1 MALFD
6 SGTPIANVALTDTF
20 NTWRLTTN
28 QINTQAAGLASNN
41 TFTGINSFANLQADA
56 IDFDGDL
63 TVDDV
68 TANTVTSAS
77 IVVSGIAAGSVIVGA
92 GASSATGVSPGASGQ
107 VLTSNGT
114 VWLSQA
120 STGGSE
126 SYRYQYTATAA
137 QTSFNATYDVGFVD
151 VFLNGSK
158 LLVGTDFTASTGSTV
173 VLAAGAT
180 VGDIVDIMA
189 FGSFSVA
196 DVYSQAASDARFA
209 QLSNNLS
216 DLASAPAALISL
228 GLTADAAEIN
238 KLDGVTASTAELN
251 KLAGVTA
258 STAEINKLT
267 SVTASTAEINTLT
280 GVTATA
286 TELNY
291 TDVTTLGTSEASK
304 AVTADANG
312 DVALAAELKATSY
325 NETYVALSGTTPAA
339 DCEAGNMFSLTT
351 SGSTTFTFS
360 NPPATG
366 TAYGMVIKLVAGGT
380 HAITWPTS
388 VDWAGGTAPDA
399 PASGETDVLGFITH
413 DGGTTWYG
421 FLAGDA
427 LQ

>member
-173 VLAAGAT
+173 VLTVGAT

-216 DLASAPAALISL
+216 DLASATTARTNL
-228 GLTADAAEIN
+228 GVEI
-238 KLDGVTASTAELN
+238 G
-251 KLAGVTA
+251 
-258 STAEINKLT
+258 
-267 SVTASTAEINTLT
+267 
-280 GVTATA
+280 
-286 TELNY
+286 
-291 TDVTTLGTSEASK
+291 TDVQAFDADTTK
-304 AVTADANG
+304 N
-312 DVALAAELKATSY
+312 DVSNTFTVDQTITAELKADSY
-325 NETYVALSGTTPAA
+325 NEAHQTPTSSSNSTTVN
-339 DCEAGNMFSLTT
+339 CEAGNSATHTLTEN
-351 SGSTTFTFS
+351 TTFTFA

-366 TAYGMVIKLVAGGT
+366 TAFSFSLKIVQDSGATGYAV
-380 HAITWPTS
+380 TWPAA
-388 VDWAGGTAPDA
+388 VDWPAATAPTLTA
-399 PASGETDVLGFITH
+399 TASAVDVFVFATH

-421 FLAGDA
+421 FTAGQALA
-427 LQ
+427 

>member
-6 SGTPIANVALTDTF
+6 SGTPLANVALTDTF
-20 NTWRLTTN
+20 NTWRVRTN

-173 VLAAGAT
+173 VLTVGAT

-216 DLASAPAALISL
+216 DLASATTARTNL
-228 GLTADAAEIN
+228 GVEI
-238 KLDGVTASTAELN
+238 G
-251 KLAGVTA
+251 
-258 STAEINKLT
+258 
-267 SVTASTAEINTLT
+267 
-280 GVTATA
+280 
-286 TELNY
+286 
-291 TDVTTLGTSEASK
+291 TDVQAFDADTTK
-304 AVTADANG
+304 N
-312 DVALAAELKATSY
+312 DVSNTFTVDQAITAELKADSY
-325 NETYVALSGTTPAA
+325 NEAHQTVTSTSNATTVN
-339 DCEAGNMFSLTT
+339 CEAGNSATHTLTEN
-351 SGSTTFTFS
+351 TTFTFA

-366 TAYGMVIKLVAGGT
+366 TAFSFSLKIVQDSGATGYAV
-380 HAITWPTS
+380 TWPAA
-388 VDWAGGTAPDA
+388 VDWPAATAPTLTA
-399 PASGETDVLGFITH
+399 TASAVDVFVFATH

-421 FLAGDA
+421 FTAGQALA
-427 LQ
+427 

>member
-216 DLASAPAALISL
+216 DLASA
-228 GLTADAAEIN
+228 
-238 KLDGVTASTAELN
+238 
-251 KLAGVTA
+251 
-258 STAEINKLT
+258 
-267 SVTASTAEINTLT
+267 
-280 GVTATA
+280 ATA
-286 TELNY
+286 RTNLGVVIG
-291 TDVTTLGTSEASK
+291 TDVQAFDADTTK
-304 AVTADANG
+304 N
-312 DVALAAELKATSY
+312 DVSNTFTVDQAITAELKADSY
-325 NETYVALSGTTPAA
+325 NEAHQTVTSTSNATTVN
-339 DCEAGNMFSLTT
+339 CEAGNSATHTLTEN
-351 SGSTTFTFS
+351 TTFTFA

-366 TAYGMVIKLVAGGT
+366 TAFSFSLKIVQDSGATGF
-380 HAITWPTS
+380 AITWPTA
-388 VDWAGGTAPDA
+388 VDWPAATAPTLTA
-399 PASGETDVLGFITH
+399 TASAVDVFVFATH

-421 FLAGDA
+421 FTAGQALA
-427 LQ
+427 

>member
-6 SGTPIANVALTDTF
+6 SGTPLANVALTDTF
-20 NTWRLTTN
+20 NTWRVRTN

-77 IVVSGIAAGSVIVGA
+77 IVVSGIASGAVIVGA

-173 VLAAGAT
+173 VLTVGAT

-216 DLASAPAALISL
+216 DLASATTARTNL
-228 GLTADAAEIN
+228 GVEI
-238 KLDGVTASTAELN
+238 G
-251 KLAGVTA
+251 
-258 STAEINKLT
+258 
-267 SVTASTAEINTLT
+267 
-280 GVTATA
+280 
-286 TELNY
+286 
-291 TDVTTLGTSEASK
+291 TDVQAFDADTTK
-304 AVTADANG
+304 N
-312 DVALAAELKATSY
+312 DVSNTFTVDQAITAELKADSY
-325 NETYVALSGTTPAA
+325 NEAHQTVTSTSNATTVN
-339 DCEAGNMFSLTT
+339 CEAGNSATHTLTEN
-351 SGSTTFTFS
+351 TTFTFA

-366 TAYGMVIKLVAGGT
+366 TAFSFSLKIVQDSGATGYAV
-380 HAITWPTS
+380 TWPAA
-388 VDWAGGTAPDA
+388 VDWPAATAPTLTA
-399 PASGETDVLGFITH
+399 TASAVDVFVFATH

-421 FLAGDA
+421 FTAGQALA
-427 LQ
+427 

>member
-216 DLASAPAALISL
+216 DLASATTARTNL
-228 GLTADAAEIN
+228 GVEI
-238 KLDGVTASTAELN
+238 G
-251 KLAGVTA
+251 
-258 STAEINKLT
+258 
-267 SVTASTAEINTLT
+267 
-280 GVTATA
+280 
-286 TELNY
+286 
-291 TDVTTLGTSEASK
+291 TDVQAFDADTTK
-304 AVTADANG
+304 N
-312 DVALAAELKATSY
+312 DVSNTFTVDQAITAELKADSY
-325 NETYVALSGTTPAA
+325 NEAHQTVTSTSNATTVN
-339 DCEAGNMFSLTT
+339 CEAGNSATHTLTEN
-351 SGSTTFTFS
+351 TTFTFA

-366 TAYGMVIKLVAGGT
+366 TAFSFSLKIVQDSGATGYAV
-380 HAITWPTS
+380 TWPAA
-388 VDWAGGTAPDA
+388 VDWPAATAPTLTA
-399 PASGETDVLGFITH
+399 TASAVDVFVFATQ

-421 FLAGDA
+421 FTAGQALAQELIDV
-427 LQ
+427 

>member
-92 GASSATGVSPGASGQ
+92 GSSSATGVSPGASGQ

-137 QTSFNATYDVGFVD
+137 QTTFSATYDVGFVD

-158 LLVGTDFTASTGSTV
+158 LLVGTDFTATNGSTV

-196 DVYSQAASDARFA
+196 DVYSQTASDARFA

-216 DLASAPAALISL
+216 DLASATTARTNL
-228 GLTADAAEIN
+228 GVEI
-238 KLDGVTASTAELN
+238 G
-251 KLAGVTA
+251 
-258 STAEINKLT
+258 
-267 SVTASTAEINTLT
+267 
-280 GVTATA
+280 
-286 TELNY
+286 
-291 TDVTTLGTSEASK
+291 TDVQAFDADTTK
-304 AVTADANG
+304 N
-312 DVALAAELKATSY
+312 DVSNTFTVDQAITAELKADSY
-325 NETYVALSGTTPAA
+325 NEAHQTVTSTSNATTVN
-339 DCEAGNMFSLTT
+339 CEAGNSATHTLTEN
-351 SGSTTFTFS
+351 TTFTFA

-366 TAYGMVIKLVAGGT
+366 TAFSFSLKIVQDSGATGYAV
-380 HAITWPTS
+380 TWPTA
-388 VDWAGGTAPDA
+388 VDWPAATAPTLTA
-399 PASGETDVLGFITH
+399 TASAVDVFVFATH

-421 FLAGDA
+421 FTAGQALA
-427 LQ
+427 

>member
-137 QTSFNATYDVGFVD
+137 QTTFSATYDVGFVD

-216 DLASAPAALISL
+216 DLASA
-228 GLTADAAEIN
+228 
-238 KLDGVTASTAELN
+238 
-251 KLAGVTA
+251 
-258 STAEINKLT
+258 
-267 SVTASTAEINTLT
+267 
-280 GVTATA
+280 ATA
-286 TELNY
+286 RTNLGVVIG
-291 TDVTTLGTSEASK
+291 TDVQAFDADTTK
-304 AVTADANG
+304 N
-312 DVALAAELKATSY
+312 DVSNTFTVDQAITAELKADSY
-325 NETYVALSGTTPAA
+325 NEAHQAPTSSSNATTVN
-339 DCEAGNMFSLTT
+339 CEAGNSATHTLTEN
-351 SGSTTFTFS
+351 TTFTFA
-360 NPPATG
+360 NPTATG
-366 TAYGMVIKLVAGGT
+366 TAFSFSLKIVQDSGATGYAV
-380 HAITWPTS
+380 TWPAA
-388 VDWAGGTAPDA
+388 VDWPAATAPTLTA
-399 PASGETDVLGFITH
+399 TASAVDVFVFATH

-421 FLAGDA
+421 FTAGQALA
-427 LQ
+427 

>member
-1 MALFD
+1 
-6 SGTPIANVALTDTF
+6 
-20 NTWRLTTN
+20 LTTN

-173 VLAAGAT
+173 VLATGAT

-196 DVYSQAASDARFA
+196 DVYSQAASNARFA

-238 KLDGVTASTAELN
+238 KLD
-251 KLAGVTA
+251 GVTA

>member
-216 DLASAPAALISL
+216 DLASA
-228 GLTADAAEIN
+228 
-238 KLDGVTASTAELN
+238 
-251 KLAGVTA
+251 
-258 STAEINKLT
+258 
-267 SVTASTAEINTLT
+267 
-280 GVTATA
+280 ATA
-286 TELNY
+286 RTNLGVVIG
-291 TDVTTLGTSEASK
+291 TDVQAFDADTTK
-304 AVTADANG
+304 N
-312 DVALAAELKATSY
+312 DVSNTFTVDQAITAELKADSY
-325 NETYVALSGTTPAA
+325 NEAHQAPTSSSNATTVN
-339 DCEAGNMFSLTT
+339 CEAGNSATHTLTEN
-351 SGSTTFTFS
+351 TTFTFA

-366 TAYGMVIKLVAGGT
+366 TAFSFSLKIVQDSGATGY
-380 HAITWPTS
+380 AITWPAA
-388 VDWAGGTAPDA
+388 VDWPAATAPTLTA
-399 PASGETDVLGFITH
+399 TASAVDIFVFATQ

-421 FLAGDA
+421 FTAGQALAQELIDV
-427 LQ
+427 

>member
-216 DLASAPAALISL
+216 DLASA
-228 GLTADAAEIN
+228 
-238 KLDGVTASTAELN
+238 
-251 KLAGVTA
+251 
-258 STAEINKLT
+258 
-267 SVTASTAEINTLT
+267 
-280 GVTATA
+280 ATA
-286 TELNY
+286 RTNLGVVIG
-291 TDVTTLGTSEASK
+291 TDVQAFDADTTK
-304 AVTADANG
+304 N
-312 DVALAAELKATSY
+312 DVSNTFTVDQAITAELKADSY
-325 NETYVALSGTTPAA
+325 NEAHQTVTSTSNATTVN
-339 DCEAGNMFSLTT
+339 CEAGNSATHTLTEN
-351 SGSTTFTFS
+351 TTFTFA

-366 TAYGMVIKLVAGGT
+366 TAFSFSLKIVQDSGATGY
-380 HAITWPTS
+380 AITWPAA
-388 VDWAGGTAPDA
+388 VDWPAATAPTLTA
-399 PASGETDVLGFITH
+399 TASAVDVFVFATH

-421 FLAGDA
+421 FTAGQALA
-427 LQ
+427 

>member
-6 SGTPIANVALTDTF
+6 SGTPLANVALTDTF
-20 NTWRLTTN
+20 NTWRVRTN

-173 VLAAGAT
+173 VLTVGAT

-216 DLASAPAALISL
+216 DLASATTARTNL
-228 GLTADAAEIN
+228 GVEI
-238 KLDGVTASTAELN
+238 G
-251 KLAGVTA
+251 
-258 STAEINKLT
+258 
-267 SVTASTAEINTLT
+267 
-280 GVTATA
+280 
-286 TELNY
+286 
-291 TDVTTLGTSEASK
+291 TDVQAFDADTTK
-304 AVTADANG
+304 N
-312 DVALAAELKATSY
+312 DVSNTFTVDQAITAELKADSY
-325 NETYVALSGTTPAA
+325 NEAHQTVTSTSNATTVN
-339 DCEAGNMFSLTT
+339 CEAGNSATHTLTEN
-351 SGSTTFTFS
+351 TTFTFA

-366 TAYGMVIKLVAGGT
+366 TAFSFSLKIVQDSGATGYAV
-380 HAITWPTS
+380 TWPAA
-388 VDWAGGTAPDA
+388 VDWPAATAPTLTA
-399 PASGETDVLGFITH
+399 TASAVDVFVFATH

-421 FLAGDA
+421 FTAGQALAQELIDV
-427 LQ
+427 

>member
-77 IVVSGIAAGSVIVGA
+77 IVVSGIASGAVIVGA

-173 VLAAGAT
+173 VLTVGAT

-216 DLASAPAALISL
+216 DLASATTARTNL
-228 GLTADAAEIN
+228 GVEI
-238 KLDGVTASTAELN
+238 G
-251 KLAGVTA
+251 
-258 STAEINKLT
+258 
-267 SVTASTAEINTLT
+267 
-280 GVTATA
+280 
-286 TELNY
+286 
-291 TDVTTLGTSEASK
+291 TDVQAFDADTTK
-304 AVTADANG
+304 N
-312 DVALAAELKATSY
+312 DVSNTFTVDQAITAELKADSY
-325 NETYVALSGTTPAA
+325 NEAHQTVTSTSNATTVN
-339 DCEAGNMFSLTT
+339 CEAGNSATHTLTEN
-351 SGSTTFTFS
+351 TTFTFA

-366 TAYGMVIKLVAGGT
+366 TAFSFSLKIVQDSGATGYAV
-380 HAITWPTS
+380 TWPAA
-388 VDWAGGTAPDA
+388 VDWPAATAPTLTA
-399 PASGETDVLGFITH
+399 TASAVDVFVFATH

-421 FLAGDA
+421 FTAGQALA
-427 LQ
+427 

>member
-173 VLAAGAT
+173 VLTVGAT

-216 DLASAPAALISL
+216 DLASATTARTNL
-228 GLTADAAEIN
+228 GVEI
-238 KLDGVTASTAELN
+238 G
-251 KLAGVTA
+251 
-258 STAEINKLT
+258 
-267 SVTASTAEINTLT
+267 
-280 GVTATA
+280 
-286 TELNY
+286 
-291 TDVTTLGTSEASK
+291 TDVQAFDADTTK
-304 AVTADANG
+304 N
-312 DVALAAELKATSY
+312 DVSNTFTVDQAITAELKADSY
-325 NETYVALSGTTPAA
+325 NEAHQTVTSTSNATTVN
-339 DCEAGNMFSLTT
+339 CEAGNSATHTLTEN
-351 SGSTTFTFS
+351 TTFTFA

-366 TAYGMVIKLVAGGT
+366 TAFSFSLKIVQDSGATGYAV
-380 HAITWPTS
+380 TWPAA
-388 VDWAGGTAPDA
+388 VDWPAATAPTLTA
-399 PASGETDVLGFITH
+399 TASAVDVFVFATH

-421 FLAGDA
+421 FTAGQALA
-427 LQ
+427 

>member
-173 VLAAGAT
+173 VLAVGAT

-216 DLASAPAALISL
+216 DLASATTARTNL
-228 GLTADAAEIN
+228 GVEI
-238 KLDGVTASTAELN
+238 G
-251 KLAGVTA
+251 
-258 STAEINKLT
+258 
-267 SVTASTAEINTLT
+267 
-280 GVTATA
+280 
-286 TELNY
+286 
-291 TDVTTLGTSEASK
+291 TDVQAFDADTTK
-304 AVTADANG
+304 N
-312 DVALAAELKATSY
+312 DVSNTFTVDQAITAELKADSY
-325 NETYVALSGTTPAA
+325 NEAHQTVTSTSNATTVN
-339 DCEAGNMFSLTT
+339 CEAGNSATHTLTEN
-351 SGSTTFTFS
+351 TTFTFA

-366 TAYGMVIKLVAGGT
+366 TAFSFSLKIVQDSGATGYAV
-380 HAITWPTS
+380 TWPAA
-388 VDWAGGTAPDA
+388 VDWPAATAPTLTA
-399 PASGETDVLGFITH
+399 TASAVDVFVFATH

-421 FLAGDA
+421 FTAGQALA
-427 LQ
+427 

>member
-173 VLAAGAT
+173 VLTVGAT

-238 KLDGVTASTAELN
+238 KLDGVTASTAE
-251 KLAGVTA
+251 
-258 STAEINKLT
+258 
-267 SVTASTAEINTLT
+267 INTLT
-280 GVTATA
+280 GVTSTA

-312 DVALAAELKATSY
+312 DVTLAAELKATSY
-325 NETYVALSGTTPAA
+325 NEAHQTVTSTSNATTVN
-339 DCEAGNMFSLTT
+339 CEAGNSARHTLTEN
-351 SGSTTFTFS
+351 TTFTFA

-366 TAYGMVIKLVAGGT
+366 TAFSFSLKIVQDSGATGYAV
-380 HAITWPTS
+380 TWPTA
-388 VDWAGGTAPDA
+388 VDWPAATAPTLTA
-399 PASGETDVLGFITH
+399 TASAVDVFVFATH

-421 FLAGDA
+421 FTAGQALA
-427 LQ
+427 